1 MTELES
7 PNLIFWQESN
17 IFIAL
22 QMGHTS
28 LGLEL
33 QEILPLWQCKINL
46 ETIIGLNIVDSVFM
60 RLVCE
65 Y

>member
-33 QEILPLWQCKINL
+33 QEILPLWQFKINL